1 MSGHK
6 DIDCD
11 KARELLD
18 SFHDNELSGE
28 ERELIQS
35 HLGECSGCST
45 ALAEISSVSSLLKSI
60 PRQELR
66 KDFADDLAAVVFEPS
81 KNSVEESKIVSINKA
96 PRKNFTFAYVA
107 AAAACLVAL
116 AVSLPHLLGGN
127 DSNSVLVTKETKN
140 PANSEISRSA
150 DKPGDNIDER
160 VAELSEPG
168 ESVVQ
173 DKEIV
178 AEKESG
184 KQEANK
190 DSGIN
195 SDMNS
200 KMAKATPS
208 VVASSDSQTPAPVV
222 AVDKKRPV
230 ETAVQTKPESTN
242 MVANIPQSASTAVS
256 GSYAKNQIS
265 QDELHSNEAVVAY
278 EGDEPDGLFSQMGIG
293 TDEDGLYAIKL

>member
-28 ERELIQS
+28 EREMIQS

-45 ALAEISSVSSLLKSI
+45 VLAEISSVSNLLKSI
-60 PRQELR
+60 PRHELR
-66 KDFADDLAAVVFEPS
+66 KDFADDLAAVVFDPS
-81 KNSVEESKIVSINKA
+81 KNSLEESNVVSIDKA
-96 PRKNFTFAYVA
+96 PRKNFAFAYVA

-116 AVSLPHLLGGN
+116 AVSMPHLLGGN

-140 PANSEISRSA
+140 SGNSKISRSS

-160 VAELSEPG
+160 VAELSSPG
-168 ESVVQ
+168 KGTVQ

-178 AEKESG
+178 ADKATG
-184 KQEANK
+184 KQEVDK
-190 DSGIN
+190 DSGN
-195 SDMNS
+195 SPDMNS
-200 KMAKATPS
+200 KMAKSTPS
-208 VVASSDSQTPAPVV
+208 VVASPDSQTPAPVV
-222 AVDKKRPV
+222 AVDSKRRV
-230 ETAVQTKPESTN
+230 EPAVQAKPESIN
-242 MVANIPQSASTAVS
+242 MVASVPQRASTAGS
-256 GSYAKNQIS
+256 GSYAQNQIS

-278 EGDEPDGLFSQMGIG
+278 EGDEPDGLFSQMGVG